1 MSQMT
6 ANSPLSSTAPSQAL
20 DLASLTETLDH
31 LLERYLVLLHQHQTL
46 QEQLSQT
53 LSLVRLA
60 LSIFLSPE
68 NNII

>member
-1 MSQMT
+1 MT
-6 ANSPLSSTAPSQAL
+6 PNPLLSSTAPSQAI

-31 LLERYLVLLHQHQTL
+31 LLERYLGLLHQHQSL

-68 NNII
+68 DNIV